1 MPSVNQGTTP
11 TQSLLEQI
19 VQVRPRE
26 VSGSRSSNRSDYQ
39 KSWAFCLLLKLHRT
53 GQDYLVLFDYHDDV
67 VVLDSS
73 SNPTAMDFYQVKTKK
88 TGNWTATLLLKR
100 EKGVNDQPLNS
111 IAGKMYANKIA
122 FPSAAKTLN
131 FISNAQFSIK
141 HKDNPN
147 SPTVVDGFEL
157 AELCRDTLTEFSKTI
172 QQEHDLD
179 YSPLCDIITKFSSDP
194 LSLEA
199 HVTHSTGELANYLN
213 GVKPDGKF
221 ATVPG
226 QRAIA
231 TAIARRT
238 NHERTPT
245 TKDELIEAKGIT
257 RAEFEQMLSTIVSH
271 EEERERWQ
279 DIRQTLSTEQ
289 LPFGDIQR
297 WQSEWKKYAVERM
310 DFSNTVL
317 MAVQRA
323 MKNIILDSKLENPSR
338 TLRELIADCFRRFDM
353 KTHNAPTPFSGDY
366 LTTIILFEAS
376 EE

>member
-1 MPSVNQGTTP
+1 MSDAQSPQ
-11 TQSLLEQI
+11 TQLLLDQI
-19 VQVRPRE
+19 VQVSPRE
-26 VSGSRSSNRSDYQ
+26 VSGSSSSNRSDYQ
-39 KSWAFCLLLKLHRT
+39 KSWAFCLLLKLHLT
-53 GQDYLVLFDYHDDV
+53 GKDYLVLFDYHDDV

-100 EKGVNDQPLNS
+100 EKGSNDQPLSS

-122 FPSAAKTLN
+122 FPVAAKTLN

-141 HKDNPN
+141 HKNSPN
-147 SPTVVDGFEL
+147 SATVVEGFEL
-157 AELCRDTLTEFSKTI
+157 AELCRETLQEFSTTI
-172 QQEHDLD
+172 QREHNLD
-179 YSPLCDIITKFSSDP
+179 YSPLCDIITKFSTDP

-199 HVTHSTGELANYLN
+199 HVTHVTGELANYLN
-213 GVKPDGKF
+213 GIKPDGKF

-231 TAIARRT
+231 TAIARKT
-238 NHERTPT
+238 NHERSPS
-245 TKDELIEAKGIT
+245 TKEELIEAKGIT
-257 RAEFEQMLSTIVSH
+257 RAEFEEMLSTIVSH

-279 DIRQTLSTEQ
+279 DIRQTLTTEQ
-289 LPFGDIQR
+289 QPFGDIQR

-323 MKNIILDSKLENPSR
+323 IRTIILDSKQESPSR
-338 TLRELIADCFRRFDM
+338 TLRELVADCLQRFDT
-353 KTHNAPTPFSGDY
+353 KTKNVLTPFSRDY
-366 LTTIILFEAS
+366 LTAIILFEAS